1 MSAFENGMLKP
12 LKKKKLSEHI
22 YDEIERLIVTDEL
35 KEGEALPSE
44 RDLMEIFG
52 VGRPSVRE
60 ALQKLEQK
68 GLVEI
73 KSGEKTRVTR
83 PCTETV
89 INNISGI
96 AIGVLTQQNERI
108 QLEKIRQLFEIAVVR
123 EAARVRTAEDLKQL
137 QLALANN
144 KVQLSNYDGFIETD
158 VRFHLAILGCLHNPM
173 ALQMYSTFIDWLIKA
188 RSKEKFI
195 ELHEQSYIHHCCI
208 YQAIEA
214 GLPDKAEQ
222 YMRQHLQYVMDNT

>member
-1 MSAFENGMLKP
+1 MSPFENGVSKR
-12 LKKKKLSEHI
+12 LKKKKLSDHVS
-22 YDEIERLIVTDEL
+22 DEIERLIITDEL
-35 KEGEALPSE
+35 KEGDTLPSE
-44 RDLMEIFG
+44 RDLMEIFS
-52 VGRPSVRE
+52 VGRPSIRE

-89 INNISGI
+89 INGISGI

-123 EAARVRTAEDLKQL
+123 EAAKVRTVQDLKKL
-137 QLALANN
+137 KLALVNN
-144 KVQLSNYDGFIETD
+144 KMQLSNYDGFVETD
-158 VRFHLAILGCLHNPM
+158 VQFHLAILECLHNPM
-173 ALQMYSTFIDWLIKA
+173 ASQMYNTFIDWLIKA

-195 ELHEQSYIHHCCI
+195 ELHEQSYIHHCHI
-208 YQAIEA
+208 YQAIED
-214 GLPDKAEQ
+214 GSPDEAEK
-222 YMRQHLQYVMDNT
+222 YMLQHLQYVMDNT

>member
-22 YDEIERLIVTDEL
+22 YDEMERLIVTDEL

-73 KSGEKTRVTR
+73 KSGEKTKVTR

-89 INNISGI
+89 MNNISSI
-96 AIGVLTQQNERI
+96 AIGVLAQQNERI

-123 EAARVRTAEDLKQL
+123 EAAKVRTAEGLKRL
-137 QLALANN
+137 QFALANN
-144 KVQLSNYDGFIETD
+144 KAQLSDYDGFVETD
-158 VRFHLAILGCLHNPM
+158 VQFHLAILECLHNPM
-173 ALQMYSTFIDWLIKA
+173 ASQMYSTFIDWLIKA

-195 ELHEQSYIHHCCI
+195 ELHQQSYLHHCHI

-214 GLPDKAEQ
+214 ANPDEAEK